1 MYIYQKVVLFLNVQ
15 RSNKHYFFVN
25 RGILRILWL
34 FSKENHC
41 TKKWIFS
48 TKNFFVKSDQIR
60 SFLWI
65 WSHLLKKSLMEKFI
79 FCPVNQKT
87 FTLDIRE
94 TSNKLHQTKYWHFV
108 LIFLTNNISY
118 TLLKWLFNTAW
129 KVSKY
134 EVSSGTYFL
143 VFGHFSRS
151 ARIAYFLRLLQNQ
164 YTMQKTFY
172 LHQFLEK
179 YLLVSFSPKL
189 LTTSL

>member
-87 FTLDIRE
+87 FTLDVKQ

-108 LIFLTNNISY
+108 QIFFDKQYLIHCSEMTFQHCVKSVQIWSFFWY
-118 TLLKWLFNTAW
+118 
-129 KVSKY
+129 V
-134 EVSSGTYFL
+134 
-143 VFGHFSRS
+143 FSR
-151 ARIAYFLRLLQNQ
+151 IWTLF
-164 YTMQKTFY
+164 T
-172 LHQFLEK
+172 EC
-179 YLLVSFSPKL
+179 
-189 LTTSL
+189 